1 MEAYPYVDYQT
12 LFINMAVEH
21 VEECEEEQQQNLVN
35 HLISVPDFDT
45 AINTVKDHLS
55 QRKNLILGY
64 TVDQRKQI
72 IQEFLDHKD
81 FPYLDLPVNL
91 NGLNVVNV
99 QRNHGRQI
107 IQLRDNLMF
116 EQPKWYLH
124 IVEMKKKMKSRR
136 DEILGKVHRLYLNAS
151 SQEVTKFLNQFK
163 NKLNLPVMSGSQRDQ
178 LKTIITNHCD
188 NAQAAMILNRL
199 KYPFSD
205 IDGGFTTV
213 HNQAEVD
220 RNCARMKEIHT
231 ERWLSESFTVDDNPF
246 LNAAQSWEEDLSNF
260 KFPATACSNCHEQDL
275 GMEIKPDGKCVE
287 CQKKSR
293 AHKFSAL
300 NSMDPGEVPAC
311 LQDLFPIEKSAI
323 SMILPVQ
330 SIHRVNQVPHM
341 KGHIMCLPNNV
352 SEIVTELPRAPEHL
366 DVVVITAPGQQH
378 RVVNIRRNK
387 VLEALLWL
395 KEYNPSY
402 KDVNINANNLNRYT
416 DAGPVPDIPTIEL
429 GPDPVVQPDPGPE
442 LVIISLIV
450 IISYFVIISYI
461 VIN

>member
-1 MEAYPYVDYQT
+1 MEAYLYVDYQT

-35 HLISVPDFDT
+35 HLMSVPDFDT
-45 AINTVKDHLS
+45 AINTVNDHLS

-81 FPYLDLPVNL
+81 FPYLDLPLNL
-91 NGLNVVNV
+91 NGLNVLNV
-99 QRNHGRQI
+99 HRNHSRQL

-124 IVEMKKKMKSRR
+124 IVEMTKKMKSRS
-136 DEILGKVHRLYLNAS
+136 DEIMGKVHRVYLNARS
-151 SQEVTKFLNQFK
+151 ADVTSILNQLK
-163 NKLNLPVMSGSQRDQ
+163 SKLNLPVMSGSQRDQ

-188 NAQAAMILNRL
+188 NAQAAMILNRV